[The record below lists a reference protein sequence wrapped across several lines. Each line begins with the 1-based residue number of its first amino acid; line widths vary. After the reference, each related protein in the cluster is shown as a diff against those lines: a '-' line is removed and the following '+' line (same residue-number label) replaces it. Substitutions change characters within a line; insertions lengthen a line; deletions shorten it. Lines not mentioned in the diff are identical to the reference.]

1 MNNFI
6 HLKEDEIIMAI
17 VDKENIPENINI
29 HLNSCSN
36 CMNKLIK
43 FENELKNFKKMAD
56 LYAPQH
62 QIKFRLNNYKS
73 KSNFLRNYFQI
84 RPAFALAI
92 SLLLFISIFSLWN
105 SKNDYQNTIASN
117 LQNHISEENINN
129 SQYENLYYSDEAFIE
144 NLIILSYDS
153 DYSGYFSDEFLEFV
167 SPILLANNTN

>member
-1 MNNFI
+1 MNNFN
-6 HLKEDEIIMAI
+6 HLNEDEIIMAI
-17 VDKENIPENINI
+17 IDKENIPENINI

-56 LYAPQH
+56 LYAPQP

-73 KSNFLRNYFQI
+73 KSNFLKNFFQI

-92 SLLLFISIFSLWN
+92 SLLLFICIFSLWN
-105 SKNDYQNTIASN
+105 SNTEYQNTIASKP
-117 LQNHISEENINN
+117 QNPISEKNKNY

-144 NLIILSYDS
+144 NLIIISYDT

-167 SPILLANNTN
+167 SPILLANNAN